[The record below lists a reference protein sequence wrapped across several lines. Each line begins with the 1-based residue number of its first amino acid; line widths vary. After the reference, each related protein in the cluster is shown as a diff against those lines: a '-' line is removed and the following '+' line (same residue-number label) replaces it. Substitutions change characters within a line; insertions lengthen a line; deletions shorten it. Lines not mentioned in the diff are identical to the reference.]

1 MRLWIFICLLAISL
15 SAAAQEK
22 DKSEDRFEMKE
33 YYLVFL
39 KRGSAEIKDTAVLS
53 QLMKGHL
60 AHLTRMYDEGK
71 MSLCGPLGVENELR
85 GICVY
90 HIDNIDEVRRLAES
104 DPAVKAGRLRVEVY
118 PWYSAK
124 GMILK

>member
-1 MRLWIFICLLAISL
+1 MRLRIFIFLLAISL
-15 SAAAQEK
+15 SATAQEN
-22 DKSEDRFEMKE
+22 DKEENHFEMKE

-39 KRGSAEIKDTAVLS
+39 KQGSAEIKDTAVLA

-90 HIDNIDEVRRLAES
+90 HIDDIDEVRRLAES

-124 GMILK
+124 GMTLK